1 MAISHMDSDTVS
13 NSVDSNSIDLN
24 HRATAYIALGSNLN
38 QPVKQVLAA
47 LQALHTIP
55 KTTVLKQSS
64 LYRTAPIGYSVA
76 QLQEIPD
83 FINAVAEVNT
93 TLTALDLLV
102 ALFEIENKFGRE
114 RPYPNAPRLLDLDL
128 LLYDKVVINTERL
141 TLPHP
146 RMFERGFVLLPLVEI
161 APNLQ
166 DCIYGS
172 IEDLAKNYQ
181 NQGINKLLPHEYI

>member
-13 NSVDSNSIDLN
+13 NPVDSNSIDLN
-24 HRATAYIALGSNLN
+24 HRVTAYIALGSNLN
-38 QPVKQVLAA
+38 QPIKQVLAA

-64 LYRTAPIGYSVA
+64 LYRTAPIGYTDS

-93 TLTALDLLV
+93 TLTALDLLE

-166 DCIYGS
+166 DSIYGS